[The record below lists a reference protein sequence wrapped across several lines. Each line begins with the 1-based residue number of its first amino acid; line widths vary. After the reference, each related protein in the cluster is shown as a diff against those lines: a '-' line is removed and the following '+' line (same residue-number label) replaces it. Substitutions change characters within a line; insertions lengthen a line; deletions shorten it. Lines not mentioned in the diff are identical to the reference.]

1 MQQTSQ
7 SQPRNKINDDNSFN
21 EMERLND
28 TKTVPALISSKS
40 IRTYLIFRNLKTQS
54 RLLPDKNLELLCKK
68 F

>member
-40 IRTYLIFRNLKTQS
+40 TYLIFRNLKTQS